1 MTWSGGH
8 RARSTTSRCTRGRC
22 RTRCRCGWRSAA
34 TRRRWCGPATL
45 GLPLAL
51 AIIGGIPERFAP
63 LVALYREAAARAGH
77 GHLPVSINTH
87 GFVAA
92 DHETAVDIYY
102 PHHAEVMDR
111 IGRERGWGPTNKRAF
126 TAATGLRGHL
136 TLGTPEEVA
145 EKILFQHEV
154 FGHDRALVQLAL
166 GTVPHRAVLTAIE
179 LLGTEVAPT
188 VRAEV
193 ARRSS
198 RTGRQHVVTPT
209 GHSTS
214 ARSVVSST

>member
-1 MTWSGGH
+1 LRIRIAVGGSPASVV
-8 RARSTTSRCTRGRC
+8 RAG
-22 RTRCRCGWRSAA
+22 
-34 TRRRWCGPATL
+34 TL

-63 LVALYREAAARAGH
+63 MVALYREAAARAGH

-92 DHETAVDIYY
+92 DHETAVDTYY
-102 PHHAEVMDR
+102 PQHAEVMDR
-111 IGRERGWGPTNKRAF
+111 IGAERGWGPTNKRAF

-136 TLGTPEEVA
+136 TLGDPEEVA

-166 GTVPHRAVLTAIE
+166 GTVPHRAVMTAIE
-179 LLGTEVAPT
+179 LLGTKVAPT

-193 ARRSS
+193 ARRSPAPVDS
-198 RTGRQHVVTPT
+198 TP
-209 GHSTS
+209 
-214 ARSVVSST
+214 

>member
-1 MTWSGGH
+1 VGGSPASVV
-8 RARSTTSRCTRGRC
+8 RAG
-22 RTRCRCGWRSAA
+22 
-34 TRRRWCGPATL
+34 TL

-63 LVALYREAAARAGH
+63 MVALYREAASRAGH

-92 DHETAVDIYY
+92 GHATAVDTYY

-111 IGRERGWGPTNKRAF
+111 IGAERGWGPTNKRAF

-166 GTVPHRAVLTAIE
+166 GTVPHRAVMTAIE
-179 LLGTEVAPT
+179 LLGTQVAPV

-193 ARRSS
+193 ARRSA
-198 RTGRQHVVTPT
+198 TPVD
-209 GHSTS
+209 STP
-214 ARSVVSST
+214 